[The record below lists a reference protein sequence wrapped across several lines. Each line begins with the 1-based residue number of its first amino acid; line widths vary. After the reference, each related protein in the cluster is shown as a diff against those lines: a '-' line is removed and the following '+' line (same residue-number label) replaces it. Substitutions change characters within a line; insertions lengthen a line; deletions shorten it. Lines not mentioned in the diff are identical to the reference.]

1 MSTDVHFSTII
12 CQCFL
17 DACVHLCPKEF
28 AQAQATRK
36 LAHTHAHAPARA
48 RTNSMH
54 ARICCLFDDPGMRDA
69 NRKSAQRPEGDQGA
83 AGCLPC
89 CQDCQGSGKA
99 TLHLNIFL
107 EFLFLKKILEIT
119 LRV

>member
-17 DACVHLCPKEF
+17 DACVHLYPKGF

-54 ARICCLFDDPGMRDA
+54 ARICCLFDDPGMWDA
-69 NRKSAQRPEGDQGA
+69 DRKSALSLDASVHTPTYGNTH
-83 AGCLPC
+83 
-89 CQDCQGSGKA
+89 S
-99 TLHLNIFL
+99 HS
-107 EFLFLKKILEIT
+107 
-119 LRV
+119 V